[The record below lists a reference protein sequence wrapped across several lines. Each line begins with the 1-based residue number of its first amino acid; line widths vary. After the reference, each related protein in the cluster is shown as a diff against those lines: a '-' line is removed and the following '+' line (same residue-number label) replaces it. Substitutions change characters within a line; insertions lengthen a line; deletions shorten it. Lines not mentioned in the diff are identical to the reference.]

1 MNDKEFLIWLHYRLT
16 EVHGEKSSFDY
27 MWKLRSIIESMPEDQ
42 LTPNNCSKS
51 IQELEKQ

>member
-27 MWKLRSIIESMPEDQ
+27 MWKLRSIIESMPDDQ
-42 LTPNNCSKS
+42 LTPNTCSKS